1 MPPRLV
7 LVIGLIAASS
17 SVIFIKE
24 SRFDPVILAAGRL
37 WVAAACVLPWFLSAA
52 RAHPGFLRANLRR
65 VFWPSVLLAVHFITW
80 IIGARLTPAVNSSL
94 LVNMIPVVTPI
105 LLLVMAHERLTH
117 KEILAT
123 LVALSGA
130 VVLGAWDFQFKAEY
144 FVGDLICF
152 GSMVLF
158 ASYLVLGRV
167 NRDFPALWLYMTPL
181 YFFAG
186 LSCAVVASI
195 TADFDRQPR
204 DPYQVALL
212 VGLGV
217 VPTIIGHGC
226 LNHALKHIRGQ
237 VVGVAN
243 LGQVVSAGILAYFI
257 LGEVPEP
264 NFYPASALIAGAIAW
279 AMFSAR
285 ASTRS

>member
-1 MPPRLV
+1 MPPQLGLLV
-7 LVIGLIAASS
+7 GLCAASS

-24 SRFDPVILAAGRL
+24 SRLDPVILAAGRL

-52 RAHPGFLRANLRR
+52 RRNPGFLVANLRR
-65 VFWPSVLLAVHFITW
+65 VLLPSLLLAVHFITW

-94 LVNMIPVVTPI
+94 LVNMIPVVTPL
-105 LLLVMAHERLTH
+105 LLLVLARERLN
-117 KEILAT
+117 KREVLAT

-130 VVLGAWDFQFKAEY
+130 ILLGAWDFQFKTEY
-144 FVGDLICF
+144 FLGDVICF
-152 GSMVLF
+152 GSMILF

-186 LSCAVVASI
+186 LICAAVASFS
-195 TADFDRQPR
+195 AELDEQLWDLRQI
-204 DPYQVALL
+204 ALL

-243 LGQVVSAGILAYFI
+243 LGQVVSAGILAYLI
-257 LGEVPEP
+257 LGEVPEL
-264 NFYPASALIAGAIAW
+264 NFYPASALVAGAIAW
-279 AMFSAR
+279 ALFSAGVP
-285 ASTRS
+285 SKG